1 MRRSDSRLA
10 RFFAVWG
17 EFVDRLMRLLVTLLA
32 CICIIGGLQFPAYGG
47 PQWLGYSVAGFGVLL
62 LILNVLKRR

>member
-1 MRRSDSRLA
+1 
-10 RFFAVWG
+10 
-17 EFVDRLMRLLVTLLA
+17 MRLLVTLLA

-47 PQWLGYSVAGFGVLL
+47 AHWLGYSVAGFGVLL